1 MLDEECT
8 HFLGYTILGWAA
20 ASGLGSS
27 EAGARQL
34 DHSELG
40 AHTGWTELHLTWTTD
55 KRPEGLLLFIENPH
69 RLARRLRGHQKVLAE
84 YIVLL
89 YIHYCLSFLL
99 HLLYYVS

>member
-69 RLARRLRGHQKVLAE
+69 RLARRLRGHQKVLI
-84 YIVLL
+84 YIINI
-89 YIHYCLSFLL
+89 YKSLSQLLL
-99 HLLYYVS
+99 HLLYHVS